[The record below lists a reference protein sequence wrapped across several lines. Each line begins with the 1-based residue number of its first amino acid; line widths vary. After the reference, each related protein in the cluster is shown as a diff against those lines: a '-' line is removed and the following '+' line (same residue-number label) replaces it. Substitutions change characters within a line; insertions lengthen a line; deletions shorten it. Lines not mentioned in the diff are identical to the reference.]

1 MIRQAYILPFILLC
15 HCVFG
20 QVYQGLVVPDKKG
33 RFGTTSEI
41 TQASGLALDA
51 NGISLWTHNDQGN
64 ATTKVYKILT
74 STGENTITIQKVV
87 NILNAQN
94 LDWEDFAA
102 DNAGNI
108 FLCQTGKNC
117 NANSDPLECPNR
129 FIFKFHKL
137 PLASLNHPDSTAVTP
152 VTYFFK
158 YPLTGYD
165 VNNCHP
171 NDTVFVNCEAVIWHN
186 GAIYL
191 FTKNIWSKATNNC
204 GGWTEGY
211 TYMFKLSL
219 TAGSSMANP
228 LVAQYMGKVNLKMSP
243 TEDPAKYNVTAAAIS
258 PDHTILSLI
267 TYGRIWQFRNFTGDQ
282 FFSGTGIYNDYSLTG
297 TDTITRGYEGVEFI
311 NNHAVTLCVD
321 GVNGRLSGIDLDSL
335 ALWVRNT
342 NNTGPGSL
350 RNALQTA
357 TTGDTLR
364 FKSAVV
370 NDTIT
375 LTSGP
380 LIFSRNVHL
389 IQPAGQPVVLQ
400 SFTTNTITIPVG
412 KSISL
417 KNINIICGNASDAG
431 VLNDG
436 SLTTENVKFYNHI
449 ITNKSMH
456 NRGTLLIKGACQL
469 YGN

>member
-15 HCVFG
+15 QCVYG

-33 RFGTTSEI
+33 RFETSSEI

-51 NGISLWTHNDQGN
+51 NGTSFWTHNDQGN
-64 ATTKVYKILT
+64 PTTKVYKILT

-117 NANSDPLECPNR
+117 NANSDPLECPTR
-129 FIFKFHKL
+129 FIFKIHKL
-137 PLASLNHPDSTAVTP
+137 SLTSLNHPDSNAVTP

-204 GGWTEGY
+204 GGWIDGY
-211 TYMFKLSL
+211 TYMFRLTLS
-219 TAGSSMANP
+219 AGSSMANP

-243 TEDPAKYNVTAAAIS
+243 TEVPAKYNVTSAAIS
-258 PDHTILSLI
+258 PDHSILSLI

-297 TDTITRGYEGVEFI
+297 LDTITRGYEGVEFI

-321 GVNGRLSGIDLDSL
+321 GVNGRLSGIDVDSI

-350 RNALQTA
+350 RNAIQTA
-357 TTGDTLR
+357 TEGDTLH
-364 FKSAVV
+364 FKSTVI

-380 LIFSRNVHL
+380 LIFNRNIHL
-389 IQPAGQPVVLQ
+389 IQPAGQPVFLQ
-400 SFTTNTITIPVG
+400 SFATNAISIPAG
-412 KSISL
+412 KNISL
-417 KNINIICGNASDAG
+417 KNINLICGNASDAG
-431 VLNDG
+431 ILNDG
-436 SLTTENVKFYNHI
+436 TLTIENLKFYNSI
-449 ITNKSMH
+449 ITNKSIH
-456 NRGTLLIKGACQL
+456 NRGILLAKGACQL
-469 YGN
+469 FGN